1 MAIYRIRKTFSFF
14 NKKNRSMV
22 DILSNRLDEERI
34 FDYDV
39 SGKIPNDV
47 PSITTKNLDEIKIYL
62 PLDYEYSVF
71 VIDNQVRSLSP
82 GLRTFSRRERDLY
95 VLTVN
100 SRLTEDQLFELVKSI
115 IRSEEFITLLDL

>member
-1 MAIYRIRKTFSFF
+1 
-14 NKKNRSMV
+14 MV